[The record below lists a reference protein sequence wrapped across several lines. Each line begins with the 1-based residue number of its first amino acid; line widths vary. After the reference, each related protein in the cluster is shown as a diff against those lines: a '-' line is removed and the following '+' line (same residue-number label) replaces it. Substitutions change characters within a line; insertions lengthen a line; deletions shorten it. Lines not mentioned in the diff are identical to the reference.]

1 MGLSSPSGVLRL
13 QSLLVPGTESVW
25 SVDVGPISE
34 LWRHQRTEGV
44 ACTHTDQ
51 SSQRSRQWV
60 RLRRHSILRLLYH
73 ADHSAAEAGWLGWR
87 MRDGGTGFTM
97 EKAERE
103 GRDEERRGGYV
114 CKQVKRQTHK
124 ATKRVSI
131 VYG

>member
-73 ADHSAAEAGWLGWR
+73 ADHSAAEAGW
-87 MRDGGTGFTM
+87 DGGCGM
-97 EKAERE
+97 EGLGLRWRKQGGKEETRRE
-103 GRDEERRGGYV
+103 GEDTYVNRSRGKVIRQQKGYLM
-114 CKQVKRQTHK
+114 
-124 ATKRVSI
+124 
-131 VYG
+131 YG